1 MAHHVDQFNEYSI
14 EHRRPDSYK
23 IVPGGDHSAET
34 QIRNQN
40 ALQVFRPMIGSTHY
54 GGLMRGLRLTPQQR

>member
-23 IVPGGDHSAET
+23 VIPGGAHSAET

-40 ALQVFRPMIGSTHY
+40 ALTGIPPDDWRRT
-54 GGLMRGLRLTPQQR
+54 TAA